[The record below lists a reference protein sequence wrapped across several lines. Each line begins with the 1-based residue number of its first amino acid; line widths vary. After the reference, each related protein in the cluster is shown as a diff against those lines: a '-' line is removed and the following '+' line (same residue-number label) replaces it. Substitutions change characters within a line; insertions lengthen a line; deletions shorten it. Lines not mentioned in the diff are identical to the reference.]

1 MRVDWLKL
9 LRRARPRNGEMV
21 LLLLLM
27 LAGAAIEVLKP
38 WPMKLI
44 VDQVLTGQPLPRQA
58 AGLSLLPGSARPEG
72 LLGWMAFATVLLFMT
87 GQLLA
92 ALQAYVQTGVGT
104 RLSYRLGGALFDH
117 LQRLSLNY
125 HSRQQ
130 VGDLVRR
137 VTTDSQ
143 CIRELLLGA
152 VLPVLA
158 AVISLLAMFAIM
170 WRLDRTL
177 SLLALFVAPI
187 LAVLIKRFDRP
198 MTERTY
204 RHQQLEGE
212 MMALAEQT
220 LTALPVVQAFA
231 REDHE
236 DRRFHGLS
244 QRTLQAYL
252 RAILAQT
259 QFNVGVGTATAL
271 GTAIMMALG
280 GFRVVAGELTLG
292 SLLVFLSY
300 LASLYA
306 PLETIAYLTST
317 YTSAKAK
324 ARRVSAVLSVDDSVQ
339 ECPTAVAIPKSVGQQ
354 GVAITFEDV
363 SFGYEP
369 DKPVLSEVTL
379 EVRPGETIALVGSTG
394 AGKSTLVSLIPRFF
408 DPWQGRVMFNGLD
421 VRRIKLADLRARI
434 ALVLQEPFLL
444 PLTIAENIA
453 YGRPEATR
461 EDIMIA
467 AATAQADEFIRRL
480 PQGYDTVIGER
491 GATLSGGQKQRLAI
505 ARALLKE
512 APVLILDEP
521 TAALD
526 AATEAGLVAALEKLM
541 VGRTLFII
549 AHRLSTVRKADRI
562 VMLQQGRIAES
573 GAHETLMAA
582 GGQYADW
589 YRSQFAPAEQGT
601 NRLIAGN
608 PSL

>member
-1 MRVDWLKL
+1 MRSDWVIL
-9 LRRARPRNGEMV
+9 LRRARPRSGEMV

-27 LAGAAIEVLKP
+27 LAGTAIDVLKP

-44 VDQVLTGQPLPRQA
+44 VDQVLSGQPLPRQA
-58 AGLSLLPGSARPEG
+58 AWLSLLPGSARPEN
-72 LLGWMAFATVLLFMT
+72 LLGWMAFATVLLFT
-87 GQLLA
+87 AGQFLA

-104 RLSYRLGGALFDH
+104 RLSYRLGGVLFDH
-117 LQRLSLNY
+117 LQRLTPNY

-137 VTTDSQ
+137 VTTDGQ

-158 AVISLLAMFAIM
+158 AVISLSAMFAIM

-177 SLLALFVAPI
+177 SLLALFVVPI
-187 LAVLIKRFDRP
+187 LGLLIKLFDRP

-204 RHQQLEGE
+204 QHQQLEGE

-244 QRTLQAYL
+244 RRTLQAYL

-259 QFNVGVGTATAL
+259 QFGVGVGAATAL
-271 GTAIMMALG
+271 GTAVMMAVG
-280 GFRVVAGELTLG
+280 GFQVAAGELTLG

-324 ARRVSAVLSVDDSVQ
+324 ARRVAAVLGADDAVQ
-339 ECPTAVAIPKSVGQQ
+339 ECPTAIAVPEAIGHQ

-363 SFGYEP
+363 GFGYEP
-369 DKPVLSEVTL
+369 DKPILSEITL
-379 EVRPGETIALVGSTG
+379 DVCPGETIALVGSTG

-421 VRRIKLADLRARI
+421 IRQFKLADLRARI

-444 PLTIAENIA
+444 PLTVAENIA
-453 YGRPEATR
+453 YGRPQARR
-461 EDIMIA
+461 EEIIA
-467 AATAQADEFIRRL
+467 AAVMAQADEFIRRL
-480 PQGYDTVIGER
+480 PLGYDTVIGER
-491 GATLSGGQKQRLAI
+491 GATLSGGQKQRLGI
-505 ARALLKE
+505 ARALLKD

-526 AATEAGLVAALEKLM
+526 TQTEALLLQALERLM
-541 VGRTLFII
+541 VGRTTFII
-549 AHRLSTVRKADRI
+549 AHRLSTIRRADRI
-562 VMLQQGRIAES
+562 VVLEKGRMVET
-573 GAHETLMAA
+573 GNHETLLAA
-582 GGQYADW
+582 RGAYAH
-589 YRSQFAPAEQGT
+589 
-601 NRLIAGN
+601 LH
-608 PSL
+608 SLQWESPVGSARGSNL